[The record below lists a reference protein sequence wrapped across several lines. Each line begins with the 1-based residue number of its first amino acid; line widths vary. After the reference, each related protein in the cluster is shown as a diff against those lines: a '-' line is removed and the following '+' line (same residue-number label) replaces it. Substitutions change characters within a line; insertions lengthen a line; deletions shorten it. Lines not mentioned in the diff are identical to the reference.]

1 MKKLITESEL
11 KARVSRLKE
20 YMSVVESEQVN
31 EVNWGALGTGAMNAA
46 RTAGGAIKN
55 ALGTTGGKVA
65 AGAAAGAGALAAGQ
79 ALTKPGQAPAAP
91 AGQGGKP
98 AAPAG
103 APKVAYDKTMPAATV
118 QELQTKLNAKDPTL
132 KLTVDGKL
140 GPATK
145 AAMAKYPDV
154 TTDPNAPQ
162 NQAAAPEAPAA
173 APAAPAAPADPTQPA
188 NPLAGAKAA
197 APTGMQAQGDDA
209 GNTTITRPDGSTMV
223 VGPDGKQVMPGSNP
237 NLPQNQG
244 FLNTAKN
251 MVKGT
256 GDYQNPT
263 GFIPPADPTQPANPL
278 AGAKAAPA
286 AAKPIFT
293 KNDGTNA
300 EPPGFVRP
308 PPGVILDPAAA
319 PAADWESSPVAAS
332 KLTPQEKALAQKSG
346 MATTPAQLAALAKQN
361 MAAAQAGQPISATPT
376 NESVGYQSDELN
388 RIISLVH
395 HR

>member
-11 KARVSRLKE
+11 KARVNRLKD

-31 EVNWGALGTGAMNAA
+31 EVNWGAIGTGAMNAV
-46 RTAGGAIKN
+46 RGAGN
-55 ALGTTGGKVA
+55 AVKGVLGTTGGKVA

-79 ALTKPGQAPAAP
+79 ALTTPAQAPAP
-91 AGQGGKP
+91 TTGQGGKP

-162 NQAAAPEAPAA
+162 NQPAAPEAPAQAA
-173 APAAPAAPADPTQPA
+173 APAAPAAPAPA
-188 NPLAGAKAA
+188 QAV

-244 FLNTAKN
+244 VVNTVKN
-251 MVKGT
+251 AVAGT
-256 GDYQNPT
+256 GDFQKPT
-263 GFIPPADPTQPANPL
+263 GFIPPA
-278 AGAKAAPA
+278 
-286 AAKPIFT
+286 
-293 KNDGTNA
+293 
-300 EPPGFVRP
+300 
-308 PPGVILDPAAA
+308 PAAA
-319 PAADWESSPVAAS
+319 PAAAADNFLDAPVAAS
-332 KLTPQEKALAQKSG
+332 KLTPQQ
-346 MATTPAQLAALAKQN
+346 AALAKSAGFATNNQQAAALAAKN
-361 MAAAQAGQPISATPT
+361 LAAAQAGQPISA
-376 NESVGYQSDELN
+376 NESVGYQNDELN

>member
-11 KARVSRLKE
+11 KARVNRLKE
-20 YMSVVESEQVN
+20 YMDVVESEQVN
-31 EVNWGALGTGAMNAA
+31 EVWGALGTGAMNAA

-79 ALTKPGQAPAAP
+79 ALTKPGQAPAP
-91 AGQGGKP
+91 TTGQGGKP

-162 NQAAAPEAPAA
+162 NQTAAPEAPA
-173 APAAPAAPADPTQPA
+173 APAAPAAPTAPAAPAAPPPQTSMSTDDEAGAQEFDPTWGGTKAAPDTRTTAQKILPNFLGGQSAPVAANQNATWNNAQQAAVSNKPA
-188 NPLAGAKAA
+188 APAA
-197 APTGMQAQGDDA
+197 APTATA
-209 GNTTITRPDGSTMV
+209 GTP
-223 VGPDGKQVMPGSNP
+223 P
-237 NLPQNQG
+237 
-244 FLNTAKN
+244 
-251 MVKGT
+251 
-256 GDYQNPT
+256 
-263 GFIPPADPTQPANPL
+263 PPA
-278 AGAKAAPA
+278 AAP

-308 PPGVILDPAAA
+308 PPGVILDPAA